1 MSTIDFTE
9 HLTGNSRETHLANQL
24 YRDITVLA
32 SCGRY
37 AAYNEYMR
45 YWSACPKRIKNLKQL
60 EKSLLETFDKLNIN

>member
-9 HLTGNSRETHLANQL
+9 YLTGNSIETCLANQL

-45 YWSACPKRIKNLKQL
+45 HWSACPKRVKNLKQL
-60 EKSLLETFDKLNIN
+60 EKSLMETFDKLNIN